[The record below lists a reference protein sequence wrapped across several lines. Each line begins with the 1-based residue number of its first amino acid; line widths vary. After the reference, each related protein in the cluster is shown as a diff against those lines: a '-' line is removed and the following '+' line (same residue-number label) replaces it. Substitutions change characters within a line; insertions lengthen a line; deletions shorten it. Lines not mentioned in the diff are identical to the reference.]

1 MARKFAHV
9 LHGTYPSPHQKS
21 GETNI
26 MDHEPEDDREKFGN
40 VRGIEGLTTLELF
53 DHITGSLPRGSPLL
67 KELVALREAIADQ
80 EQMVIEARQM
90 IEKLE
95 EVVKKVT
102 SPANRIG
109 IFLGSPS
116 GETAQIVVGG
126 SDYFCNVDPRIR
138 IADMKKGTR
147 VLVNEAYVVVGD
159 IGFETAGPV
168 TKITEV
174 LGKDRLR
181 VGGEHG
187 LQSAILQRSSQL
199 AKTALK
205 SGDEV
210 RVDPGYRIALEV
222 LPRPESHEHFLDEVP
237 ELPWEKVGGQ
247 DHALQAIKDA
257 IELPLIHTALFEK
270 FQHATPKGFLL
281 HGPPGCGKTLIGKA
295 TAYNLTRQLREKTGE
310 EMREYFMHIKGPEVL
325 NMWVGES
332 ERIVREIFATAREKR
347 RQGFLPFLFIDEAES
362 ILGTR
367 RASRFSNILSTLVPM
382 FCSEMDG
389 IDSLGDVVII
399 LASNRADLIDPAI
412 LRPGRID
419 RKIKV
424 NRPDR
429 SGARE
434 IYRIY
439 LTDDLPYDGALAKE
453 AAGLHDA
460 VDRMVERL
468 VDGQFARR
476 EENKFLEVTLRSGRK
491 ETLYRSD
498 LISGAIVASI
508 VERAK
513 GTAIRRAIA
522 NGAALD
528 AEGGRAAGAGE
539 GISESDLRQAF
550 EAEFTENDIFPT
562 SDITEDWLKLID
574 YDPEN
579 VVKIAPARPRG
590 TRSPVRP
597 GAAVV

>member
-1 MARKFAHV
+1 MSD
-9 LHGTYPSPHQKS
+9 PSH
-21 GETNI
+21 
-26 MDHEPEDDREKFGN
+26 DDLEKFGA
-40 VRGIEGLTTLELF
+40 VAGMEELSLLQVF
-53 DHITGSLPRGSPLL
+53 DRIVNALPPEAPLRA
-67 KELVALREAIADQ
+67 EMVALREGIADQ
-80 EQMVIEARQM
+80 EQMVVEARQM
-90 IEKLE
+90 IEKLD
-95 EVVKKVT
+95 EVIKKVT

-116 GETAQIVVGG
+116 RETAHIVVGG
-126 SDYFCNVDPRIR
+126 SDYYCNVDPRIR
-138 IADMKKGTR
+138 LRDLRKGTR
-147 VLVNEAYVVVGD
+147 VLVNEAYVIVGD
-159 IGFETAGPV
+159 LGLETAGPV

-187 LQSAILQRSSQL
+187 LQSTILQRSAEL
-199 AKTALK
+199 AKTTLK

-210 RVDPGYRIALEV
+210 RVDPGYRMALEA
-222 LPRPESHEHFLDEVP
+222 LPRPESREHFLDEVP

-247 DHALQAIKDA
+247 EEALAAIRDA
-257 IELPLIHTALFEK
+257 IELPLIHTELFEK
-270 FQHATPKGFLL
+270 YQHATPKGFLL
-281 HGPPGCGKTLIGKA
+281 YGPPGCGKTLIGKA
-295 TAYNLTRQLREKTGE
+295 TAYNLTKQLREKSGE
-310 EMREYFMHIKGPEVL
+310 EMREYFMHIKGPEIL

-347 RQGFLPFLFIDEAES
+347 REGYLPFLFIDEAES

-367 RASRFSNILSTLVPM
+367 RASRYSNILSTLVPM

-424 NRPDR
+424 NRPDKE
-429 SGARE
+429 GARA

-439 LTDDLPYDGALAKE
+439 LTDDLPYEGVLAKE
-453 AAGLHDA
+453 SAGLHDA
-460 VDRMVERL
+460 LDRMVERL
-468 VDGQFARR
+468 VDSQFARR

-498 LISGAIVASI
+498 LLSGAIIASI

-513 GTAIRRAIA
+513 GTAIKRAIA
-522 NGAALD
+522 SRVEGAAH
-528 AEGGRAAGAGE
+528 AATAGE
-539 GISESDLRQAF
+539 GISEADLRGAF
-550 EAEFTENDIFPT
+550 EAEFIENDIFPP
-562 SDITEDWLKLID
+562 SDITEDWLKLVD

-579 VVKIAPARPRG
+579 VVKVAPVHARSG
-590 TRSPVRP
+590 NVRP
-597 GAAVV
+597 PHPSGVI